1 MPTTEVLQE
10 NQNSASFGELV
21 SVCYG
26 TAVDLRNRVRSLFQ
40 GLPQNRSVLATRPS
54 GRWDQCRGL
63 TGLCSA
69 ALAPSSPLSLGPK
82 HSFLLH
88 LSFPPK
94 QNITFSMRLLVLLP
108 LPWVCMRFWVVALLT
123 PLPSM
128 GCPVLVLS

>member
-1 MPTTEVLQE
+1 M
-10 NQNSASFGELV
+10 
-21 SVCYG
+21 
-26 TAVDLRNRVRSLFQ
+26 RSLFQ
-40 GLPQNRSVLATRPS
+40 GLPQNRSVLASQALWAVGP
-54 GRWDQCRGL
+54 QCQGL

-69 ALAPSSPLSLGPK
+69 VSAPSSPLSLGPK

-108 LPWVCMRFWVVALLT
+108 LPWVCMRFWVVALPT